1 VSAEGLTIS
10 VSVSDTIVRVR
21 VMLDEPPGPLTVS
34 FTENVRVDAVVLAK
48 LRTTGVPVAVVTPGL
63 AIESKSQD
71 QLVIDPVDVL
81 VNVMFVAS

>member
-1 VSAEGLTIS
+1 MHRNASPFELAA
-10 VSVSDTIVRVR
+10 RA
-21 VMLDEPPGPLTVS
+21 
-34 FTENVRVDAVVLAK
+34 AVNQHNLI
-48 LRTTGVPVAVVTPGL
+48 